1 MQSNKPRSN
10 AKQRIIDAAFETFF
24 MHGYEGASLS
34 DIAKAV
40 GIRKASLYTHFAS
53 KEAIFLELLQDALE
67 SECAFIKSCFATVSE
82 FTAPGET
89 YCHAFEAR
97 YKSAI
102 TLRFLIR
109 MAYAAPVHLTDTSAV
124 TFNVYIKVL
133 TEQIQLALQPY
144 QLDQLDPEQLE
155 LYTDAYLGVIDSLSV
170 ELLYAEGLYERRF
183 KAMLMLYHTAIE
195 QLDKK

>member
-1 MQSNKPRSN
+1 MQSHKPRSS
-10 AKQRIIDAAFETFF
+10 AKLRIIDAAFALFF

-40 GIRKASLYTHFAS
+40 GIRKASIYTHFAS

-67 SECAFIKSCFATVSE
+67 SECAFVKSCFAADSKPS
-82 FTAPGET
+82 APGEA

-97 YKSAI
+97 YENAI

-109 MAYAAPVHLTDTSAV
+109 MAYAAPVHLTDSSAA
-124 TFNVYIKVL
+124 TFNVYIAAL
-133 TEQIQLALQPY
+133 TEQIQQALQPY
-144 QLDQLDPEQLE
+144 QLDSAQLA

-183 KAMLMLYHTAIE
+183 KAMLMLYRTAIA
-195 QLDKK
+195 QLTKK

>member
-1 MQSNKPRSN
+1 MQSHKPRSS
-10 AKQRIIDAAFETFF
+10 AKQRIIDAAFEPFF

-67 SECAFIKSCFATVSE
+67 SECAFIKSCFATTSE
-82 FTAPGET
+82 FPTPGEA

-97 YKSAI
+97 YESAI

-109 MAYAAPVHLTDTSAV
+109 MAYAAPVLLTDTSAA
-124 TFNVYIKVL
+124 TFNVYIEVL

-144 QLDQLDPEQLE
+144 QLDSEQLE
-155 LYTDAYLGVIDSLSV
+155 LYSDAYLGVIDSLSV

-183 KAMLMLYHTAIE
+183 KAMLMLYHTSIE

>member
-1 MQSNKPRSN
+1 MQSHKPRSN
-10 AKQRIIDAAFETFF
+10 AKQRIIDAAFEPFF

-40 GIRKASLYTHFAS
+40 GIRKASLYTHFVS

-67 SECAFIKSCFATVSE
+67 SECTFIKSCFATVSE
-82 FTAPGET
+82 FPAPGEA
-89 YCHAFEAR
+89 YCHAFKAR
-97 YKSAI
+97 YESAI

-109 MAYAAPVHLTDTSAV
+109 MAYAAPVLLTDTSAA
-124 TFNVYIKVL
+124 TFNVYIEVL

-144 QLDQLDPEQLE
+144 QLDSEQLE
-155 LYTDAYLGVIDSLSV
+155 LYSDAYLGVIDSLSV

-183 KAMLMLYHTAIE
+183 KAMLMLYHTSIE

>member
-67 SECAFIKSCFATVSE
+67 SECAFIKSCFAMTNE
-82 FTAPGET
+82 FSAPGEA

-109 MAYAAPVHLTDTSAV
+109 MAYAAPVHLTDTSAA

-144 QLDQLDPEQLE
+144 QLDSTQLE
-155 LYTDAYLGVIDSLSV
+155 LYSDAYLGIIDSLSV